1 MESNEQY
8 REIMSE
14 IISKQA
20 VILGPEMAVMRARGV
35 DGMTVSDEGVV
46 TEMDGDKKVL
56 LQKLIDVYVELSGEI
71 VKNALS
77 TVFSKYPD
85 VSNDMV

>member
-1 MESNEQY
+1 MESIDQY
-8 REIMSE
+8 KEIISE
-14 IISKQA
+14 IILKQA
-20 VILGPEMAVMRARGV
+20 VILGPEMAVMRARSVVGL
-35 DGMTVSDEGVV
+35 TVSDEGKVMGL
-46 TEMDGDKKVL
+46 EGDEKAL

-85 VSNDMV
+85 VITGID

>member
-1 MESNEQY
+1 MESKEQY

-14 IISKQA
+14 IILKQA
-20 VILGPEMAVMRARGV
+20 VILGPEMAVMRARSV
-35 DGMTVSDEGVV
+35 VGMTVSDEGKVV
-46 TEMDGDKKVL
+46 SMEGDEKVL

-77 TVFSKYPD
+77 TVFSKYPG
-85 VSNDMV
+85 VSNDIT

>member
-1 MESNEQY
+1 MELKEQY
-8 REIMSE
+8 KEIMSE
-14 IISKQA
+14 IILKQA

-35 DGMTVSDEGVV
+35 VGLTVSDEGRV
-46 TEMDGDKKVL
+46 TELEGDEKAL

-85 VSNDMV
+85 VITGID